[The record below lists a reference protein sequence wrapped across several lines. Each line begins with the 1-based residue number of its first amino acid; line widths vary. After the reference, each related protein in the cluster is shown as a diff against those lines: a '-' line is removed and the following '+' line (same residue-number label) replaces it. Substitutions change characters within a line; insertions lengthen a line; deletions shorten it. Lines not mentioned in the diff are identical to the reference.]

1 MKSTPALLV
10 LVVALLVPAARA
22 GTEVAIPLDDLEG
35 LKPVNV
41 TVEAATYQGR
51 KAIRV
56 METPSGRE
64 KEAPT
69 LVLLPGTEMEDGV
82 IDVEVAGKPAPG
94 APPDSRG
101 FIGVA
106 FRVAPDASKFEGI
119 YIRPTNGRADDQ
131 LRRNRSTQYFS
142 YPEFPWHR
150 LRKEA
155 PGQYESY
162 ADLVPGE
169 WTRMRIEISGEK
181 ARLYVNGAEQPALL
195 VNDLKLG
202 KGRGAVGLWVGQG
215 TEGYF
220 TNLRV
225 SR

>member
-1 MKSTPALLV
+1 MKSTPSILL
-10 LVVALLVPAARA
+10 LLAILLLPAAWA
-22 GTEVAIPLDDLEG
+22 ATGVTIPLDSIDG
-35 LKPVNV
+35 LKLVNV
-41 TVEAATYQGR
+41 QAEAVTYQGR

-56 METPSGRE
+56 VETPAGRE
-64 KEAPT
+64 KEAST

-82 IDVEVAGKPAPG
+82 IEIEVAGKPAPG

-101 FIGVA
+101 FIGVV
-106 FRVAPDASKFEGI
+106 FRVAPDTSKYEGL
-119 YIRPTNGRADDQ
+119 YIRPTNGRAEDQ

-169 WTRMRIEISGEK
+169 WTRMRIEVAGEK
-181 ARLYVNGAEQPALL
+181 ARLYVNGAEQPSLV

-202 KGRGAVGLWVGQG
+202 KGKGAVGLWVGQG

>member
-1 MKSTPALLV
+1 MKHAVPSVILL
-10 LVVALLVPAARA
+10 LALLVPAARA
-22 GTEVAIPLDDLEG
+22 GTVVTVPLDSLEG

-41 TVEAATYQGR
+41 LTEAVTYQGR
-51 KAIRV
+51 KAVRV
-56 METPSGRE
+56 VETPAGRE

-69 LVLLPGTEMEDGV
+69 LVVLPATEMADGV
-82 IDVEVAGKPAPG
+82 IEVEVAGRPAPG

-106 FRVAPDASKFEGI
+106 FRVAPDTSRYECM
-119 YIRPTNGRADDQ
+119 YIRPTNGRAEDQ

-142 YPEFPWHR
+142 FPDFPWHR
-150 LRKEA
+150 LRKEN

-169 WTRMRIEISGEK
+169 WTRIRIEVAGEK
-181 ARLYVNGAEQPALL
+181 ARLYVNGAEQPTLL

-202 KGRGAVGLWVGQG
+202 KSRGAVGLWIGQG

>member
-1 MKSTPALLV
+1 MKRAMPSVVLL
-10 LVVALLVPAARA
+10 LALLVPAAQA
-22 GTEVAIPLDDLEG
+22 GTVVTIPLDSLDG

-41 TVEAATYQGR
+41 LTEAVTYQGR
-51 KAIRV
+51 KAVRV
-56 METPSGRE
+56 METPTGRE
-64 KEAPT
+64 KDAST

-82 IDVEVAGKPAPG
+82 IEIEVAGKPAAG
-94 APPDSRG
+94 APSDSRG

-106 FRVAPDASKFEGI
+106 FRVAPDTSKYECM
-119 YIRPTNGRADDQ
+119 YIRPTNGRAEDQ
-131 LRRNRSTQYFS
+131 LRRNRSAQYFS
-142 YPEFPWHR
+142 YPDFPWHR
-150 LRKEA
+150 LRKET

-162 ADLVPGE
+162 VDLVPGE
-169 WTRMRIEISGEK
+169 WTRIRIEVAGEK
-181 ARLYVNGAEQPALL
+181 ARLYVNGAEQPTLL

-202 KGRGAVGLWVGQG
+202 KGKGAVGLWVGQG